1 MSFITSPGIITP
13 PLTAG
18 GAVYGTGS
26 QAKVNSAGTVG
37 QVLTSAGAGVPTWT
51 TPAVPAAGGSM
62 MFLSTVTAVNAAT
75 ADVETTFNSTYD
87 NYVIMA
93 TGFVGISNGT
103 RKYMLLK
110 IGSTYKDSGYKA
122 ICNRTPYN
130 TGITVTETSTV
141 EIPLFDITYPVL
153 NPNELSD
160 FIVYIRRPSS
170 TTTFKTINFLGFGY
184 GSNTLT
190 ARTPVDIQGG
200 GVYQIDTQTGSP
212 DFQAI
217 TGVRF
222 RADSGNI
229 SGTFRLYGIA
239 NS

>member
-1 MSFITSPGIITP
+1 MSFITSPGIIVP

-18 GAVYGTGS
+18 GVAYGTGS
-26 QAKVNSAGTVG
+26 QAKVTSAGTVG
-37 QVLTSAGAGVPTWT
+37 QVLTSAGAGVPVFA

-62 MFLSTVTAVNAAT
+62 IFLSTVTAVNAAT
-75 ADVETTFNSTYD
+75 ADVENTFNSTYD

-93 TGFVGISNGT
+93 TDVVGMLNGT

-110 IGSTYKDSGYKA
+110 IGGAYKDSGYKA
-122 ICNRTPYN
+122 ICNRTLYV
-130 TGITVTETSTV
+130 TGTTVTQTSTV
-141 EIPLFDITYPVL
+141 EIPLFDIHYPVL
-153 NPNELSD
+153 NPNEPSD

-170 TTTFKTINFLGFGY
+170 TTTFKTVNFLGFGY
-184 GSNTLT
+184 GSNTL
-190 ARTPVDIQGG
+190 AVRTPVYIDGG
-200 GVYQIDTQTGSP
+200 GVYQTDTQTGDP
-212 DFQAI
+212 DFRAI

-222 RADSGNI
+222 LTDNGNI